1 MSFDK
6 VGVADLRRIATEEF
20 GLEFDT
26 EKPTKAEV
34 IAAFA
39 ENDISFDTAAQFDAK
54 LRGEAEAIKEEVKK
68 EEVAAKEAEEKVLLK
83 MLRDN
88 HSYQI
93 RGIRFEKSHPFALV
107 PASDAEFIVEHDET
121 GFRYATPK
129 EAQEF
134 YG

>member
-1 MSFDK
+1 MSFEK

-39 ENDISFDTAAQFDAK
+39 ENDISFETAAQFDEK
-54 LRGEAEAIKEEVKK
+54 LRAEADTIKEEVKK
-68 EEVAAKEAEEKVLLK
+68 EQADAKAAEEKVLLK
-83 MLRDN
+83 MLRAN
-88 HSYQI
+88 KTYEI
-93 RGIRFEKSHPFALV
+93 RGVIFKDDHPFALV
-107 PASDAEFIVEHDET
+107 PESDAEYIVENDP
-121 GFRYATPK
+121 GFRYATPR